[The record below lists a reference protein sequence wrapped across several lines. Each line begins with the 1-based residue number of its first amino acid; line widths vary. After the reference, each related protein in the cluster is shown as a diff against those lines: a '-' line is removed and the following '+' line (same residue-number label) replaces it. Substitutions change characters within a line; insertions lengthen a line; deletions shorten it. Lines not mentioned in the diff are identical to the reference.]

1 MPTRPVFYRWL
12 AGLWAALMLL
22 VAWDQ
27 VQFWQSSRLDTDVL
41 ALLPPDEHQPI
52 VNTVARKLTDENGR
66 QIVVLLG
73 APDWEQA
80 RAAATR
86 FRAEM
91 ALHNDVLAP
100 STVTAAS
107 LDEAVAFYVPAR
119 EGLLT
124 PAQRDWLSQAS
135 VNALGETALM
145 RLYQPTAPR
154 LTDWHTDPL
163 GLWQDWWLARAA
175 ESNVRPRDGELWL
188 SARGQEWVLV
198 LLDSKTGSFAV
209 SGATP
214 VSNALQAA
222 RQAATRDD
230 AQTQVIAAGV
240 PLYAEAAAAQAND
253 EMSTIGIG
261 SMLAVLLLV
270 WMTFRALRPIVL
282 VGLSL
287 VAGCA
292 VALSVTAL
300 LFPKVHLLTL
310 VFGASLVGVAEDYG
324 FHYFS
329 ARQGKGEADRYRV
342 MEALLPG
349 LLLALGT
356 SVLAYLAL
364 GIAPFPG
371 LQQMAVFSATGLL
384 AAFLTVL
391 CWFPWMDRGHLRQ
404 TAFAARVANNL
415 QRWPRLQATRN
426 WLVLGLCLGGLTL
439 AGLARL
445 RSQDDIRQLY
455 GAPAQL
461 IAEQVQINELLGLP
475 SPAQFF
481 LVRGD
486 SAQQLLQH
494 EEALGARLAP
504 LVQRGA
510 LGGYRAV
517 SDWLPSRAMQERNA
531 ELVRRAEQQAWS
543 AVTRA
548 TGQVP
553 AQAAPPY
560 PALDAEAWLA
570 SPASKAIRGQWLGD
584 MDGQYYSVLM
594 LRGVQP
600 GHLAEMEA
608 AGAGLAG
615 VQWVNRTAQI
625 SDLMARY
632 RNMMSGYLLA
642 GYASV
647 LLLLLWRFRRQTWRA
662 LMPTIL
668 GTLVTLSIL
677 GWVGEPIQ
685 LFTVLA
691 LLLLLGMGVDYGI
704 FLLEHPGDGSAWVA
718 VALAGVS
725 TLLSF
730 GLLGLSATPALRAF
744 GLTMLIGEVSIWI
757 LTPFFRPPLP
767 PRNPTTIDHA
777 RQIE

>member
-1 MPTRPVFYRWL
+1 MQTRPVLYRWL
-12 AGLWAALMLL
+12 AALWAALMLL
-22 VAWDQ
+22 IAWDQ
-27 VQFWQSSRLDTDVL
+27 VQFWKSSRLDTDVL

-52 VNTVARKLTDENGR
+52 VNAVARKLTDENGR
-66 QIVVLLG
+66 QIVVLVG
-73 APDWEQA
+73 APDWGQA

-86 FRAEM
+86 FRTEM
-91 ALHNDVLAP
+91 ARHTDVLAP
-100 STVTAAS
+100 SSVNAAS
-107 LDEAVAFYVPAR
+107 LDAAMAFYVPAR
-119 EGLLT
+119 AGLLT
-124 PAQRDWLSQAS
+124 PAQRDLLGQAS
-135 VNALGETALM
+135 AQAVGDIALM
-145 RLYQPTAPR
+145 RLYQPTGPR

-188 SARGQEWVLV
+188 SAQGREWVLV
-198 LLDSKTGSFAV
+198 LLDSKAGAFAV

-214 VSNALQAA
+214 ASSALDAA
-222 RQAATRDD
+222 RQAATQGE

-270 WMTFRALRPIVL
+270 WLAFRALRPIVL

-287 VAGCA
+287 LAGCA

-310 VFGASLVGVAEDYG
+310 VFGSSLVGVAEDYG

-329 ARQGKGEADRYRV
+329 ARQGQPESDRYRV
-342 MEALLPG
+342 LEALLPG

-391 CWFPWMDRGHLRQ
+391 CWFPWMDRGPLRQ

-415 QRWPRLQATRN
+415 QRWPRLQANRR
-426 WLVLGLCLGGLTL
+426 WLLLGLLLGGLTL
-439 AGLARL
+439 VGLAKL
-445 RSQDDIRQLY
+445 RGQDDIRQLY
-455 GAPAQL
+455 SAPAPL
-461 IAEQVQINELLGLP
+461 LAEQVRINQLLGLP

-486 SAQQLLQH
+486 SAEQLLQH
-494 EEALGARLAP
+494 EEELTTRLAQ
-504 LVQRGA
+504 LVHSGA

-517 SDWLPSRAMQERNA
+517 SDWLPSQAMQERNA
-531 ELVRRAEQQAWS
+531 QLVHRAEEQAWI
-543 AVTRA
+543 AVTQA
-548 TGQVP
+548 TGQARTP
-553 AQAAPPY
+553 AAAHTPPITI
-560 PALDAEAWLA
+560 EAWLA

-584 MDGQYYSVLM
+584 IDGQHYSVLM
-594 LRGVQP
+594 LRGVQA
-600 GHLAEMEA
+600 GHLAEIEA
-608 AGAGLAG
+608 AAGGLAG

-625 SDLMARY
+625 SELMARY
-632 RNMMSGYLLA
+632 RDVMSGYLVA
-642 GYASV
+642 GYVGV
-647 LLLLLWRFRRQTWRA
+647 LLVLLWRFRRQTWRA

-668 GTLVTLSIL
+668 GTLVTLSL
-677 GWVGEPIQ
+677 FGWAGEPIQ

-757 LTPFFRPPLP
+757 LTPFFRPPV
-767 PRNPTTIDHA
+767 PTTSPHND
-777 RQIE
+777 

>member
-1 MPTRPVFYRWL
+1 MPTRPVLYRWL

-52 VNTVARKLTDENGR
+52 INTVARKLTDENGR
-66 QIVVLLG
+66 QIVVLVG
-73 APDWEQA
+73 APDWDQT

-91 ALHNDVLAP
+91 TQHSDVLAP
-100 STVTAAS
+100 SSVTAAS
-107 LDEAVAFYVPAR
+107 LEEAMAFYIPAR
-119 EGLLT
+119 AGLLT
-124 PAQRDWLSQAS
+124 PAQRDWLGQAS
-135 VNALGETALM
+135 ANALGDAALM
-145 RLYQPTAPR
+145 RLYQPTGPR
-154 LTDWHTDPL
+154 LTDWHADPL
-163 GLWQDWWLARAA
+163 GLWQDWWLSRAA

-188 SARGQEWVLV
+188 SAQGREWVLV
-198 LLDSKTGSFAV
+198 LFDSKAGTFAV

-214 VSNALQAA
+214 ISNALQAA
-222 RQAATRDD
+222 RQAAAHDEG
-230 AQTQVIAAGV
+230 QTQVIAAGV

-261 SMLAVLLLV
+261 SMLAVLLLI
-270 WMTFRALRPIVL
+270 WLAFRALRPIVL

-300 LFPKVHLLTL
+300 IFPKVHLLTL
-310 VFGASLVGVAEDYG
+310 VFGSSLVGVAEDYG

-342 MEALLPG
+342 LEALLPG

-384 AAFLTVL
+384 AAFLTVV
-391 CWFPWMDRGHLRQ
+391 CWFPWMDRGPLHQ
-404 TAFAARVANNL
+404 TTFAARVANNL

-426 WLVLGLCLGGLTL
+426 WLVFGLCLGGLTL
-439 AGLARL
+439 AGLVQL

-455 GAPAQL
+455 SAPAQL
-461 IAEQVQINELLGLP
+461 LAEQVQINELLGQP

-494 EEALGARLAP
+494 EEALGARLTP
-504 LVQRGA
+504 LVQRGV

-548 TGQVP
+548 TGQM
-553 AQAAPPY
+553 ATQAAPPHA
-560 PALDAEAWLA
+560 ALDAETWLA

-584 MDGQYYSVLM
+584 MDGQSYSLVM
-594 LRGVQP
+594 LRGVQQSN
-600 GHLAEMEA
+600 LAEIEA
-608 AGAGLAG
+608 AGDGLTG

-625 SDLMARY
+625 SDLIARY
-632 RNMMSGYLLA
+632 RDVMLGYLLA
-642 GYASV
+642 GYTGV
-647 LLLLLWRFRRQTWRA
+647 LLLLLWRFRRQAWRA

-668 GTLVTLSIL
+668 GTLMTLSIF
-677 GWVGEPIQ
+677 GWIGEPIQ

-744 GLTMLIGEVSIWI
+744 GLTMLIGEISIWI
-757 LTPFFRPPLP
+757 LTPFFRPTA
-767 PRNPTTIDHA
+767 PTTQPHGH
-777 RQIE
+777 